1 MYTINLFALTANIF
15 KMFCTNVVKKITFIC
30 GIEIMSFYCAPQWSI
45 LFFAP
50 LLDVSKP
57 WMPTFRGLGWDGAY
71 QDYMSCLVIWCG
83 ATMLRRRTQ
92 VWRALIKRW
101 ICLTKTCNWSKNLV
115 MQCYKKILIYDSTKP
130 LKFESN
136 SEFLWLLLNTD
147 WKLWIYDDISIS
159 RICQQQNPILHPR
172 FLYWSPLANCYQHIP
187 KGLSVFIASHCV

>member
-1 MYTINLFALTANIF
+1 
-15 KMFCTNVVKKITFIC
+15 MFVKRIHLYVLSKSHFN
-30 GIEIMSFYCAPQWSI
+30 CAPQKSI

-115 MQCYKKILIYDSTKP
+115 MQHYRKISINNLAKP
-130 LKFESN
+130 LKFGSKWWISLAITPYLLETMILWWHLNFSNLSTTESN
-136 SEFLWLLLNTD
+136 LTPSLFVVESFSKLLPAHSERIISVHREPLCLIIWERLW
-147 WKLWIYDDISIS
+147 
-159 RICQQQNPILHPR
+159 R
-172 FLYWSPLANCYQHIP
+172 
-187 KGLSVFIASHCV
+187 ASH